1 MPLEVKV
8 ATNKELTEQEAANT
22 TEYRASINFSIDND
36 EHPVTY
42 VLCTN
47 PVFVTLSACRP
58 MGGNGTHEVHLR
70 ELPRFQE
77 NTWTVEMLKDH
88 TPDDDEVVIINAT
101 GKGSEVLARAWC
113 AERGKNAIIR
123 RTGGPCFV
131 CAVRGASQ
139 AGLKVGIF
147 IGSLDSFSSSCNVYD
162 LLTSVKLVFT
172 YSDLRERRTT
182 YVANS

>member
-1 MPLEVKV
+1 MKL

-101 GKGSEVLARAWC
+101 GKGAEVLARAWC
-113 AERGKNAIIR
+113 AERGKNAAIIR
-123 RTGGPCFV
+123 RTGEPCFV
-131 CAVRGASQ
+131 YAVRGASQ
-139 AGLKVGIF
+139 TGLKVGVLIWVSWPP
-147 IGSLDSFSSSCNVYD
+147 SLAWF
-162 LLTSVKLVFT
+162 LV
-172 YSDLRERRTT
+172 LPGL
-182 YVANS
+182 